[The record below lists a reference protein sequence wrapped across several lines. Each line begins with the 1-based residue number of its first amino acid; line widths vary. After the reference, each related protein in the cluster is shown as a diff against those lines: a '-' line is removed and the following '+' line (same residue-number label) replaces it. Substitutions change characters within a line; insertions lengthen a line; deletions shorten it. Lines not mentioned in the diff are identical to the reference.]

1 MGTSVAPN
9 YANLFMDKFE
19 TKALAGFP
27 LKPLTWKRFIDDIF
41 MIWTHG
47 EESLKNF
54 IDYLNSLHDTIKF
67 SHEMSYTHI
76 DFLDTTV
83 KFGEDR
89 GLITT
94 LYNKPTDTH
103 LYLEHSSAHPHSVLT
118 KGPYGQYLRLRRI
131 CSLDLD
137 FEANAKKLT
146 GYYLKR
152 GYPFPSLKR
161 RYHRAR
167 KFTQDKLLDTVSKP
181 TNEAPVMVTQ
191 FNPRNP
197 QIGSLIKD
205 NWNII
210 QNTEE
215 LTQIFK
221 SKP

>member
-1 MGTSVAPN
+1 MVIITCRQEASVAPN
-9 YANLFMDKFE
+9 YANLFVDRFE
-19 TKALAGFP
+19 TKALAGFS
-27 LKPLTWKRFIDDIF
+27 LKPLTWKRFIDDVF

-47 EESLKNF
+47 EQSFKHF
-54 IDYLNSLHDTIKF
+54 MDYQ
-67 SHEMSYTHI
+67 
-76 DFLDTTV
+76 
-83 KFGEDR
+83 
-89 GLITT
+89 
-94 LYNKPTDTH
+94 
-103 LYLEHSSAHPHSVLT
+103 SVLT

-131 CSLDLD
+131 CSLDIN

-161 RYHRAR
+161 HYHRAK
-167 KFTQDKLLDTVSKP
+167 KFTQDELLDTVSKE

-197 QIGSLIKD
+197 QIGTLD

-215 LTQIFK
+215 LTQIFNTKPLMGYRRLPNLKDLLTSSTITYTPNPKNDTKK
-221 SKP
+221 SILSLFVQD